1 MRNQPDPTDV
11 IALPHI
17 TLDQVLWGLG
27 VFACGLL
34 ISYLIRFIVRRYL
47 LWRGR
52 SDSAAMVF
60 SRVTQFCIALIALG
74 AALAIIF
81 PSVKP
86 VDVLGGLGI
95 VSIAAGIAFQ
105 TVLGNAFAGMAI
117 LARDRFR
124 VGDQILIDGYA
135 GQVAAMHL
143 SSTAIRT
150 FDGRMVL
157 IPNALLHTE
166 VVTVQTGYEEVRSSV
181 VVDLDDR
188 TDLAHAT
195 RVAIQAMH
203 DVPGVADHPEPQ
215 ALLTSVG
222 SGTVSLE
229 LRFWSG
235 ARQLETRE
243 AQHAVIEAVLG
254 AFDHHGVATGA
265 DVQVV
270 DQRTAAPH
278 TTDGHPAS

>member
-1 MRNQPDPTDV
+1 MPGRFPRPAPDPKDV
-11 IALPHI
+11 IDLPEI
-17 TLDQVLWGLG
+17 TLTQVGWGLA
-27 VFACGLL
+27 VFACGIVL
-34 ISYLIRFIVRRYL
+34 SYLLRWIVRHYFI
-47 LWRGR
+47 WRGR

-60 SRVTQFCIALIALG
+60 SRVAQFCLALIALG

-135 GQVAAMHL
+135 GQVEAMHL

-150 FDGRMVL
+150 FDGRLVL
-157 IPNALLHTE
+157 IPNSLLHTE
-166 VVTVQTGYEEVRSSV
+166 VVTVQTGYEEVRTSV
-181 VVDLDDR
+181 IVDLDDR
-188 TDLAHAT
+188 TDLAHAVD
-195 RVAIQAMH
+195 VATQAMR
-203 DVPGVADHPEPQ
+203 DVPGVSTRPEPQ

-222 SGTVSLE
+222 SGTVGLE

-243 AQHAVIEAVLG
+243 AQHAVIESVLG
-254 AFDHHGVATGA
+254 AFEEHGVATGA

-270 DQRTAAPH
+270 DQRSAKPAA
-278 TTDGHPAS
+278 S